1 MKKLF
6 FTLLMFSFLSTLFA
20 QTPQAVNYQGV
31 ARDANSN
38 VLPNTNVSLRLSI
51 LAGSVSGSVSYSETQ
66 NVSTNNLGLF
76 SIKLGLGTVVSG
88 TFSTINWST
97 GIYFVK
103 VEMDAT
109 GGSNYLFMGTSQMVS
124 VPYALYA
131 ENAGSAVLA
140 PSLSLSGTNLSIA
153 GGNTVNLSTINT
165 DAQTL
170 SLTGNAL
177 SISAGNTVNLP
188 ANPWIQ
194 SGNNL
199 YYNAGNVGLGVTSP
213 AYKLDISGTLT
224 NTVSNGVN
232 VNFTGG
238 NTANTRYRGIYS
250 TVTGTGLNGD
260 NRGVQGE
267 SVGNSAGLNTG
278 VAGFAKNSTNN
289 AGVYGYGSGA
299 NSTAVLSY
307 GVYGYG
313 VGNNLSSQYS
323 IGVFGQGDSSS
334 TNNGGNGVNRGVEGT
349 ATESNQLIQ
358 GLQVGSVNQGVFG
371 IANGANGSNLGQY
384 NYGVVGNALNSP
396 NWNIGLFGN
405 ASGTIGTNCGV
416 YGYAGNATTNYAG
429 YFSGDVTVTGTFS
442 NPSDERLKTNIV
454 GLNSVLPLLKEIN
467 PISYSFKSENE
478 THNLNLPK
486 SLQYG
491 FSAQELMTVF
501 PNLVVENVAPG
512 KPNKNVLAS
521 SKDKIKSEKS
531 EQADEPF
538 KYKSVNYIGL
548 IPILTQAIKEQQL
561 QIEQLQ
567 KDNAEIRALI
577 LKK

>member
-6 FTLLMFSFLSTLFA
+6 FTLLMFSFLSSLFA

-31 ARDANSN
+31 ARDANGN
-38 VLPNTNVSLRLSI
+38 ILATTNVSLRLSI
-51 LAGSVSGSVSYSETQ
+51 LVGSVSGSVSYSETQ

-103 VEMDAT
+103 VEMDAA
-109 GGSNYLFMGTSQMVS
+109 GGSNYLAMGTSQMLS

-131 ENAGSAVLA
+131 EKAGSAVLA

-165 DAQTL
+165 DAQIL

-199 YYNAGNVGLGVTSP
+199 YYNAGNVGLGVTNP
-213 AYKLDISGTLT
+213 ASKLDISGALT
-224 NTVSNGVN
+224 NTVPHGVN
-232 VNFTGG
+232 ASFTGG
-238 NTANTRYRGIYS
+238 NTVNNYYNGIYS
-250 TVTGTGLNGD
+250 KVSGTGLNGI
-260 NRGVQGE
+260 NEGVRGTSNGV
-267 SVGNSAGLNTG
+267 SVGENDG
-278 VAGFAKNSTNN
+278 VVGIAKNSLANV
-289 AGVYGYGSGA
+289 GVWGSGSGA
-299 NSTAVLSY
+299 NT
-307 GVYGYG
+307 GF
-313 VGNNLSSQYS
+313 N
-323 IGVFGQGDSSS
+323 IGVSGFADSATT
-334 TNNGGNGVNRGVEGT
+334 TNGINRGASGQ
-349 ATESNQLIQ
+349 AS
-358 GLQVGSVNQGVFG
+358 GLNGNNQGVFG
-371 IANGANGSNLGQY
+371 RADGLNNPNGNIGVLGYALKASVSNIGLYGLADQTTAGT
-384 NYGVVGNALNSP
+384 NYGV
-396 NWNIGLFGN
+396 
-405 ASGTIGTNCGV
+405 
-416 YGYAGNATTNYAG
+416 YGSATAGTTNYAG
-429 YFSGDVTVTGTFS
+429 YFSGNVTVTGTFS

-467 PISYSFKSENE
+467 PISYSFKSESE

-491 FSAQELMTVF
+491 FSAQELLKVF
-501 PNLVVENVAPG
+501 PNLVVENVAPV

-538 KYKSVNYIGL
+538 TYKSVNYIGL

-567 KDNAEIRALI
+567 KDNAEIRTLI
-577 LKK
+577 LKR